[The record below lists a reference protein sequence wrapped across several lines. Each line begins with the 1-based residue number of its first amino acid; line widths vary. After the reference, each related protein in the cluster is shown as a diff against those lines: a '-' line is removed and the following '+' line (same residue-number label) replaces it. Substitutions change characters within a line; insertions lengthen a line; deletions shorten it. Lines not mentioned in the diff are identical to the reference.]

1 MLRHVARRFAPL
13 DAVAGYDLMN
23 EPNAFFAYEA
33 ELSEMY
39 DEALPEIRAAEAEV
53 GAPRRL
59 VFIEPGILWNV
70 APHPM
75 PPFAFD
81 DQIVYAPH
89 LYIERDQFDVYYQA
103 ALDDA
108 ALLGGA
114 PVLIGEWGGDPRRA
128 ENPADPYFPDH
139 QAYQDAFRFG
149 ATIWTWREACGD
161 PHKAGDA
168 RAGVVPYVWGEF
180 ELDCATQTVL
190 GVRALVEQ
198 LRRPWVRA
206 APGRLAAM
214 SVDVATGAL
223 EAAGEDAAAGAGL
236 VAFLPG
242 AQPAPALQATGLAGC
257 HTQATPGGGTW
268 LLCTATGGAW
278 SLRVGS

>member
-1 MLRHVARRFAPL
+1 
-13 DAVAGYDLMN
+13 
-23 EPNAFFAYEA
+23 
-33 ELSEMY
+33 MY
-39 DEALPEIRAAEAEV
+39 DQALPEIRAAEAEV

-59 VFIEPGILWNV
+59 IFIEPGILWNV

-89 LYIERDQFDVYYQA
+89 LYIERDQFDSYYDA
-103 ALDDA
+103 ALSDA

-128 ENPADPYFPDH
+128 EDPGDAYFHDH
-139 QAYQDAFRFG
+139 QAYQDARRFG
-149 ATIWTWREACGD
+149 ATLWTWREACGD

-168 RAGVVPYVWGEF
+168 RAGLVPYVWGEF
-180 ELDCATQTVL
+180 ELDCASNSVS

-223 EAAGEDAAAGAGL
+223 DAAGEDAAPGAGL

-242 AQPAPALQATGLAGC
+242 AQPAPAVQATGLAGC

-278 SLRVGS
+278 SLGVK